1 MFKFIKDLFI
11 KKNKEDSVNVEKLI
25 VKDISEP
32 VFSLCACIEKFPK
45 KFKLKMHYSS
55 DLSMRSYQTFDHYD
69 YILIDNITNT
79 HYCWRSTCLGNNY
92 HSTKFINK
100 SIFTKDEIDLITEC
114 FNKIRDMRIKNI
126 QNWKNNKFNKKRERL
141 TEIYKKAL
149 ETN

>member
-11 KKNKEDSVNVEKLI
+11 KKNKEASVDVEKLI

-45 KFKLKMHYSS
+45 KFKLKKV
-55 DLSMRSYQTFDHYD
+55 DSMMKVYD
-69 YILIDNITNT
+69 YKFDTYQNVTLIDKIVNISYSW
-79 HYCWRSTCLGNNY
+79 HWS
-92 HSTKFINK
+92 K
-100 SIFTKDEIDLITEC
+100 SYNSPNWNLKSSLFTKDEIYEIYSSIDKAR
-114 FNKIRDMRIKNI
+114 NIRIEAIKE
-126 QNWKNNKFNKKRERL
+126 WKKDKQVKKRERL